1 MHCLKQDGACKM
13 SDHLCGVEYTM
24 KIGLFDAN
32 ERRAFRFSKDGWVI
46 ATQSDNNIFIINPFT
61 KEIVELSMAG
71 SWYRFTNIS
80 FSSVPTS
87 PDCVFLALPKAMGSR
102 CGHVGPMKD
111 NEIYYEEEAEDEER
125 DSEEKEINYEEE
137 VGQDEEREAVENEI
151 NYDEEAEDEESETE
165 EDYWSEFD
173 FENDEV
179 MFPVARNNLVY
190 FRGEFYFLGQRS
202 NLSAR

>member
-1 MHCLKQDGACKM
+1 MF
-13 SDHLCGVEYTM
+13 DHLCGVEYTM
-24 KIGLFDAN
+24 KIGPFDAN

-46 ATQSDNNIFIINPFT
+46 ANQSDNNIFIINPFT

-87 PDCVFLALPKAMGSR
+87 LDCVFLGVCSSPKGDGITVWTCQPNEEETM
-102 CGHVGPMKD
+102 D

-151 NYDEEAEDEESETE
+151 NYDEEAEGEENETE

-179 MFPVARNNLVY
+179 I
-190 FRGEFYFLGQRS
+190 GTQ
-202 NLSAR
+202 